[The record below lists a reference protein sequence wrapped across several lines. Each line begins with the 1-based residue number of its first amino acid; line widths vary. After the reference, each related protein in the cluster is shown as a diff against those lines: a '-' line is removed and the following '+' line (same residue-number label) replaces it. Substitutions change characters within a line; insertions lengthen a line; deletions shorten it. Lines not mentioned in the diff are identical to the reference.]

1 MTDIYKSL
9 NLSSLKTDLL
19 SYRACISNE
28 LADVPIETLCLPKII
43 NTILKREK
51 ILRIN
56 QLLGVDARKI
66 KGISDARADIIAK
79 RLRTFFSYD
88 I

>member
-1 MTDIYKSL
+1 MTELYESL
-9 NLSSLKTDLL
+9 NIPGLKTDLV

-56 QLLGVDARKI
+56 DLLGFDASKI
-66 KGISDARADIIAK
+66 KGISNARADIIAK